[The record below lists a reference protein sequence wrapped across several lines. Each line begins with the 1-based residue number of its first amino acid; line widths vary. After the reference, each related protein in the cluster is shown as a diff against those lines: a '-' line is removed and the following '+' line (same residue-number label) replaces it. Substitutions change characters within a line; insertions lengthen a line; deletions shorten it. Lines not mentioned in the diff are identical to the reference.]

1 MDKIWIY
8 VWKQR
13 KLGDV
18 AEIIGGGTPKT
29 SINDYWDGEINW
41 YAPAEIGNLIYVSS
55 SQRKITKL
63 GLNKSSAKI
72 LPVGTVLFT
81 SRAGIGKTAI
91 LACEGCTNQG
101 FQSIVPRKGMLD
113 SYFIFVR
120 TEELKRYA
128 ETVGA
133 GSTFVEVS
141 GKQMMD
147 MELMLPITI
156 EEQQKIGNYFAEIDS
171 LITFHHRKLNILNKI
186 CRYAWEQRKLGE
198 IAAETYG
205 GGTPKTSNE
214 GFWKGNIPWIQS
226 SDLIDEC
233 LFDVKPRKCIS
244 QEAVSKSATKL
255 VPQNS
260 IAIVTRVG
268 VGKLAFMPF
277 SYATSQDFLSLSGLK
292 TNPEFTVYALYK
304 MMQLVSNEV
313 QGTSIKGVTKDELLA
328 KKIMIPCCNEQKKIG
343 VYLHNLDH
351 LITLH
356 QRKYDETK
364 KLKKCML
371 QKMFPKEGEKVP
383 EIRFS
388 GFTGDWKQRKFGDMV
403 IIERGGSPRPI
414 DKFITEDENGLSWV
428 KIGDA
433 PEQGN
438 YITRTKE
445 KIKTEGLSKTRE
457 VHPGD
462 LILSN
467 SMSFGRP
474 YIMAIDGCIHDGWL
488 LIRDHEKKFDL
499 KYLCCMLGTDM
510 MLFQYKQMAAG
521 STVNNLN
528 KELVGNTVVKYPSPA
543 EQSKI
548 GVYFSTLDGIITLH
562 KKKCD
567 ELRNI
572 KKFMLQNMFI

>member
-1 MDKIWIY
+1 MRKWNNDDLFYVCSMIEFVARETHNKTKDIVAKLSDKELAHQLKAAGVNHCLSFEQVCDEWIEEY
-8 VWKQR
+8 GIEEGTFDNISTCKYNVPTVLSIGRVYQTLILNVMELYEDVIEAIKKVYSSFISEEISNFNSNVYYSNPDYIKCSYEAGMLLVWKQR
-13 KLGDV
+13 KL
-18 AEIIGGGTPKT
+18 
-29 SINDYWDGEINW
+29 
-41 YAPAEIGNLIYVSS
+41 
-55 SQRKITKL
+55 
-63 GLNKSSAKI
+63 
-72 LPVGTVLFT
+72 
-81 SRAGIGKTAI
+81 
-91 LACEGCTNQG
+91 
-101 FQSIVPRKGMLD
+101 
-113 SYFIFVR
+113 
-120 TEELKRYA
+120 
-128 ETVGA
+128 
-133 GSTFVEVS
+133 
-141 GKQMMD
+141 
-147 MELMLPITI
+147 
-156 EEQQKIGNYFAEIDS
+156 
-171 LITFHHRKLNILNKI
+171 
-186 CRYAWEQRKLGE
+186 
-198 IAAETYG
+198 
-205 GGTPKTSNE
+205 
-214 GFWKGNIPWIQS
+214 
-226 SDLIDEC
+226 
-233 LFDVKPRKCIS
+233 
-244 QEAVSKSATKL
+244 
-255 VPQNS
+255 
-260 IAIVTRVG
+260 
-268 VGKLAFMPF
+268 
-277 SYATSQDFLSLSGLK
+277 
-292 TNPEFTVYALYK
+292 
-304 MMQLVSNEV
+304 
-313 QGTSIKGVTKDELLA
+313 
-328 KKIMIPCCNEQKKIG
+328 
-343 VYLHNLDH
+343 
-351 LITLH
+351 
-356 QRKYDETK
+356 
-364 KLKKCML
+364 
-371 QKMFPKEGEKVP
+371 
-383 EIRFS
+383 
-388 GFTGDWKQRKFGDMV
+388 GDMV

-414 DKFITEDENGLSWV
+414 DKFITEDKNGLNWV

>member
-1 MDKIWIY
+1 M
-8 VWKQR
+8 
-13 KLGDV
+13 
-18 AEIIGGGTPKT
+18 
-29 SINDYWDGEINW
+29 
-41 YAPAEIGNLIYVSS
+41 
-55 SQRKITKL
+55 TKEN
-63 GLNKSSAKI
+63 GKPQIRFAKFKD
-72 LPVGTVLFT
+72 T
-81 SRAGIGKTAI
+81 
-91 LACEGCTNQG
+91 
-101 FQSIVPRKGMLD
+101 
-113 SYFIFVR
+113 
-120 TEELKRYA
+120 
-128 ETVGA
+128 
-133 GSTFVEVS
+133 
-141 GKQMMD
+141 
-147 MELMLPITI
+147 
-156 EEQQKIGNYFAEIDS
+156 
-171 LITFHHRKLNILNKI
+171 
-186 CRYAWEQRKLGE
+186 WEQRKLGDIITEYKETVDSECTLPILTSSKTEGVILQEEHFGRKQQHDITGYNILPRNYCTYRNRSDGVDFTFNINKCCDKGIISKFYPVFSGKNSDVLFLSLVLNNSDEVVREIAYTCTGTGQKVLSFLDLQKMKVRVPSYDEQKE
-198 IAAETYG
+198 IAAYFE
-205 GGTPKTSNE
+205 
-214 GFWKGNIPWIQS
+214 
-226 SDLIDEC
+226 
-233 LFDVKPRKCIS
+233 
-244 QEAVSKSATKL
+244 
-255 VPQNS
+255 
-260 IAIVTRVG
+260 
-268 VGKLAFMPF
+268 
-277 SYATSQDFLSLSGLK
+277 
-292 TNPEFTVYALYK
+292 
-304 MMQLVSNEV
+304 
-313 QGTSIKGVTKDELLA
+313 
-328 KKIMIPCCNEQKKIG
+328 
-343 VYLHNLDH
+343 NLDH

-356 QRKYDETK
+356 QLKYDETK

-438 YITRTKE
+438 YIIRTKE
-445 KIKTEGLSKTRE
+445 KIKPEGLSKTRE

>member
-1 MDKIWIY
+1 MGKPKI
-8 VWKQR
+8 R
-13 KLGDV
+13 
-18 AEIIGGGTPKT
+18 
-29 SINDYWDGEINW
+29 
-41 YAPAEIGNLIYVSS
+41 
-55 SQRKITKL
+55 
-63 GLNKSSAKI
+63 
-72 LPVGTVLFT
+72 F
-81 SRAGIGKTAI
+81 
-91 LACEGCTNQG
+91 
-101 FQSIVPRKGMLD
+101 KG
-113 SYFIFVR
+113 Y
-120 TEELKRYA
+120 TE
-128 ETVGA
+128 
-133 GSTFVEVS
+133 
-141 GKQMMD
+141 D
-147 MELMLPITI
+147 
-156 EEQQKIGNYFAEIDS
+156 
-171 LITFHHRKLNILNKI
+171 
-186 CRYAWEQRKLGE
+186 WEQRKFDDLADYKKGPFGSALKKDMFVPKSDMTVKVYE
-198 IAAETYG
+198 QQNAINKDWHLERYFITEEYANKLSGFRVEGGDIIVSCAGTIGETYEIPLDAEPG
-205 GGTPKTSNE
+205 IINQALMRIKVKESIVNKKMFNILFTNMINDFTRVHSN
-214 GFWKGNIPWIQS
+214 GSAIKNIPPF
-226 SDLIDEC
+226 SDLKPMVVFVPKMDEQN
-233 LFDVKPRKCIS
+233 KIS
-244 QEAVSKSATKL
+244 SY
-255 VPQNS
+255 
-260 IAIVTRVG
+260 
-268 VGKLAFMPF
+268 F
-277 SYATSQDFLSLSGLK
+277 S
-292 TNPEFTVYALYK
+292 
-304 MMQLVSNEV
+304 
-313 QGTSIKGVTKDELLA
+313 
-328 KKIMIPCCNEQKKIG
+328 
-343 VYLHNLDH
+343 NLDH

-356 QRKYDETK
+356 QRKCDETK

-388 GFTGDWKQRKFGDMV
+388 GFTGDWKQRKLGDMV

-414 DKFITEDENGLSWV
+414 DKFITEDKNGLNWV

-474 YIMAIDGCIHDGWL
+474 YIMAIDGCIHDGGL
-488 LIRDHEKKFDL
+488 LIREHEKKFDL